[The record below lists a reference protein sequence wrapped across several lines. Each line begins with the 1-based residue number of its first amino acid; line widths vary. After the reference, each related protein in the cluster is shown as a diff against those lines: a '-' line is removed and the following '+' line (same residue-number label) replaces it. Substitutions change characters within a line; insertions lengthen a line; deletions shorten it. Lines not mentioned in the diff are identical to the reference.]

1 MSIARFSFQDRFRGW
16 KLNEVSFS
24 DFNLLVGISG
34 AGKTQILDA
43 LRAIRNAAVEDS
55 RFVNQCQWE
64 VELAIGEDNYRWSAE
79 TSPGWT
85 SHLALL
91 SAARNGNDP
100 SEAEKPRFIKE
111 LITKNEE
118 EIAKR
123 LDDAIIFR
131 GNLLPKLKNSESV
144 ITLLG
149 NEEVIAPL
157 HRFFNGVFF
166 SGAGESS
173 PAAYGAQTE
182 MIPWAQGVQWSKQF
196 TDLDSLRLQITQAP
210 VLLMA
215 YVLQENFPAEFDR
228 LKQDYLEIFPT
239 VLDVKIDRLIKMA
252 PAMTANNA
260 AFLMD
265 NLVLGLKEEGV
276 EGWILSGQ
284 ISRGMLRTMIHLF
297 EIALAPPDAV
307 IVIDEFE
314 NSLGTNCLPE
324 LTDHLL
330 RATTAQ
336 VVLTSH
342 HPYII
347 NNVPFRYWKLV
358 IRNGSE
364 VTVKDATSIRELD
377 AASSLEKFTRL
388 LNLEEYA
395 EAIR

>member
-1 MSIARFSFQDRFRGW
+1 
-16 KLNEVSFS
+16 
-24 DFNLLVGISG
+24 
-34 AGKTQILDA
+34 
-43 LRAIRNAAVEDS
+43 
-55 RFVNQCQWE
+55 
-64 VELAIGEDNYRWSAE
+64 
-79 TSPGWT
+79 
-85 SHLALL
+85 
-91 SAARNGNDP
+91 
-100 SEAEKPRFIKE
+100 
-111 LITKNEE
+111 
-118 EIAKR
+118 
-123 LDDAIIFR
+123 
-131 GNLLPKLKNSESV
+131 
-144 ITLLG
+144 
-149 NEEVIAPL
+149 L
-157 HRFFNGVFF
+157 HHFFNGVFF
-166 SGAGESS
+166 SGAGESP

-228 LKQDYLEIFPT
+228 MKQDYLEIFPT

-265 NLVLGLKEEGV
+265 NLVLGLREEGV

-358 IRNGSE
+358 TRNGSE